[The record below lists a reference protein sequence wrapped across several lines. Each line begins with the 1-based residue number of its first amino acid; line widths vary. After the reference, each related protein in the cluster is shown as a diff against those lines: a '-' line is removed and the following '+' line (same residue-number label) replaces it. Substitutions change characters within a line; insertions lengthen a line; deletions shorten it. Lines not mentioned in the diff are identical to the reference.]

1 MRTFRNA
8 ALAGATAVAL
18 TFGGAS
24 VATAAPEEQGTP
36 ASSQDT
42 TQNPGLSSWVGQNIF
57 NIGEHGSD
65 TDKIDGGAL
74 FGSSKDWD
82 EVNDAGKRLYIL
94 TAILGVSAVAS
105 LLIAPVYNFVKFGPF
120 AQ

>member
-1 MRTFRNA
+1 MRNFRNA
-8 ALAGATAVAL
+8 AIAGATALAL
-18 TFGGAS
+18 TFGGTS
-24 VATAAPEEQGTP
+24 VATAG
-36 ASSQDT
+36 ASETSQSQES
-42 TQNPGLSSWVGQNIF
+42 QNPGLSSWVGKNIF

-65 TDKIDGGAL
+65 TDEIDGEAL

-82 EVNDAGKRLYIL
+82 KVNDAGKRLYIL